1 MTMKVKINAELLQNI
16 AHLSRLE
23 LEGDAQEKMINDM
36 NNILAWI
43 EKLNETDTTGVEPLT
58 HISEEVNVLRFDAVK
73 DMISHH
79 DALAGAPQK
88 DASYFRVPKVLE

>member
-1 MTMKVKINAELLQNI
+1 MKVKINAELIQNI

-23 LEGDAQEKMINDM
+23 LSGEAEQNMIQDM

-43 EKLNETDTTGVEPLT
+43 EKLDELDTNGVEPLT
-58 HISEEVNVLRFDAVK
+58 HISDEVNVLRADVVK
-73 DMISHH
+73 DTISHR
-79 DALAGAPQK
+79 DALVNAPQK